1 VDARLHCLQGKTE
14 LVTDLVPLLEEFH
27 RDKLAMLLR
36 HQAGARLV
44 AQYDAN
50 NTYQYIINREEVQ
63 LSWLAVALTELQA
76 SIPDAAE
83 PDRSGAGKGTAAA
96 QAVFGEDA
104 RDAQA
109 FVDRW
114 KPRVDTMPNARH
126 AKMLRVI
133 LGETL
138 EQKRFFEQALAGRTD
153 LLGRRG
159 DEVGA
164 RVGAVMSTRWIE

>member
-1 VDARLHCLQGKTE
+1 M
-14 LVTDLVPLLEEFH
+14 TDLVPLLQEFH
-27 RDKLAMLLR
+27 REKLAMLLR

-63 LSWLAVALTELQA
+63 LSWLAVALTELHA
-76 SIPDAAE
+76 DIPDDATE

-96 QAVFGEDA
+96 QAIFGEDA

-114 KPRVDTMPNARH
+114 KPRVDAMPNARH

-138 EQKRFFEQALAGRTD
+138 EQKRFFEQALAGRLD

-159 DEVGA
+159 DAVGV
-164 RVGAVMSTRWIE
+164 RVGSVLSTRWIE

>member
-1 VDARLHCLQGKTE
+1 M
-14 LVTDLVPLLEEFH
+14 TDLIPLLQEF
-27 RDKLAMLLR
+27 RREKLAMLLR
-36 HQAGARLV
+36 HQAAARLV
-44 AQYDAN
+44 GQYDAN
-50 NTYQYIINREEVQ
+50 NTYQYIINREDVQ

-76 SIPDAAE
+76 PVTDDAAGP
-83 PDRSGAGKGTAAA
+83 PDRSLPGKNAKAAA
-96 QAVFGEDA
+96 AIAQTIFGEDA

-114 KPRVDTMPNARH
+114 EPRVEAMPNARH

-159 DEVGA
+159 DAVGV
-164 RVGAVMSTRWIE
+164 RVGSVMSTRWIE